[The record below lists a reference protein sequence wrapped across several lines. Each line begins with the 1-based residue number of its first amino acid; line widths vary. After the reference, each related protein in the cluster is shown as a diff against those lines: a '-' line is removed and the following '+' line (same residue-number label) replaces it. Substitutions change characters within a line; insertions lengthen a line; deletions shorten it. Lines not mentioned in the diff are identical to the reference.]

1 VSIGVNIA
9 ADRVAVVTGAGRGI
23 GAAVA
28 QALAAVGARVVLT
41 ARSEGQLAGVA
52 AAITRVGG
60 QALPVVADVGDPAA
74 VDALADAARRAFG
87 PVELLVSNAAVVQ
100 PLGPVWA
107 LSPGEWE
114 AAVRTNLLGAQLV
127 LRAFVPDMLAA
138 GFGRIVAVGSSAAGH
153 AVAGLGGYAAG
164 KAGFEMLH
172 AAAAADLAGTG
183 VLVNRLWPGG
193 TDTEMQAELRTD
205 AFPHAALTRRVH
217 AEGRLRDPADVA
229 PHVLRLLADDLEVT
243 GTLVD
248 LGEPGEPPPDGPR
261 SGPATSA

>member
-1 VSIGVNIA
+1 VSIG
-9 ADRVAVVTGAGRGI
+9 DRVALVTGAGRGI

-28 QALAAVGARVVLT
+28 IALGAQGARVVVT
-41 ARSEGQLAGVA
+41 SRNEAQLKDVA
-52 AAITRVGG
+52 AAITRAGG
-60 QALPVVADVGDPAA
+60 RALPVVADVGDPAA

-100 PLGPVWA
+100 PLGSVWT
-107 LSPGEWE
+107 LPQNEWE
-114 AAVRTNLLGAQLV
+114 SAVRTNLLGAQLV
-127 LRAFVPDMLAA
+127 LRAFVPDMVTA
-138 GFGRIVAVGSSAAGH
+138 GFGRIVAVGSSAATH

-217 AEGRLRDPADVA
+217 AEGRLRSAEEVA
-229 PHVLRLLADDLEVT
+229 PHVLRLLADELAISGSLT
-243 GTLVD
+243 D
-248 LGEPGEPPPDGPR
+248 LGEPGEPAREG
-261 SGPATSA
+261 SGSTPATSA